1 MEITGNI
8 MTDIYFEKANLAHKD
23 IIFEWLEEPHMQEFW
38 DNSQEHKDD
47 ILNFINRKKQH
58 YFYGTT
64 QYWVGYIEG
73 QPFCF
78 LLSDILLPDQE
89 LTESHRA
96 HLSKTGNTISLDFGI
111 GDKKFLGKGLAGPT
125 LKAFCEFYREK
136 IDPSADTF
144 FIDPD
149 ESNPRARHVYEKAG
163 FQTVAEFVSDV
174 GFFKDHKS
182 LLMVKKGSLL

>member
-1 MEITGNI
+1 MS
-8 MTDIYFEKANLAHKD
+8 DIHFEKADLSHKD
-23 IIFEWLEEPHMQEFW
+23 TIFRWLDEPHIREFW

-47 ILNFINRKKQH
+47 ILNFINKQKQY

-64 QYWVGYIEG
+64 QYWLGYIDNKT
-73 QPFCF
+73 FCF

-96 HLSKTGNTISLDFGI
+96 HLSKTGNTIALDFGI
-111 GDKKFLGKGLAGPT
+111 GNKEFLGKGLAGPT
-125 LKAFCEFYREK
+125 LKSFCEFYQGN
-136 IDPSADTF
+136 IDPHADCF

-149 ESNPRARHVYEKAG
+149 ENNYRARQVYEKAG

-182 LLMVKKGSLL
+182 LLMVKKMPSPLEFYL